1 MPAMQNV
8 VPVLRRWML
17 VFPLCF
23 LLARPAAAAPAVPR
37 PVLYAAIGA
46 SESVGV
52 GANNPARESWVADLA
67 RRLPRGSR
75 LLNLGKSGALLS
87 YGVQSELPAAVAAHP
102 SLVTVWMAV
111 NDINGRVSPDAY
123 RQQLDTL
130 LGTLQRRTHA
140 AVYVGN
146 VPDLTIMPL
155 YSSLDKAA
163 LMGVIRTYNG
173 IISAAA
179 RAHHATVI
187 DIFTQTQRTLPK
199 HPEYLSGD
207 GFHPSTAG
215 YANIADLWWSVI
227 RSHQPVAR

>member
-1 MPAMQNV
+1 
-8 VPVLRRWML
+8 ML
-17 VFPLCF
+17 VLCC
-23 LLARPAAAAPAVPR
+23 LLPERSAAAAPAISR
-37 PVLYAAIGA
+37 PVRYAAIGA
-46 SESVGV
+46 SETVGV
-52 GANNPARESWVADLA
+52 GANNPAHDSWVADLA
-67 RRLPRGSR
+67 RRLPHGSR

-87 YGVQSELPAAVAAHP
+87 YGVQHELPAAVAGHP
-102 SLVTVWMAV
+102 TLVTVWMAV
-111 NDINGRVSPDAY
+111 NDINARVPPAAY

-163 LMGVIRTYNG
+163 LMGVIRAYNG
-173 IISAAA
+173 IINSV
-179 RAHHATVI
+179 AHAHRATVI
-187 DIFTQTQRTLPK
+187 DIFSQSQRTLPG

-227 RSHQPVAR
+227 RTRPPVAR